1 MKRKGRCTGGAF
13 APLQGE
19 EGRTTAALNTHNLSG
34 TRPVVLRVFPDR
46 FCSFRVSPE
55 LVSAAPAET
64 PKDADGG

>member
-1 MKRKGRCTGGAF
+1 MKGTLHRGSV

-34 TRPVVLRVFPDR
+34 TRPVVLRVFPDW

-64 PKDADGG
+64 PEDTDGG